1 MKSINPLLLSDGYK
15 LSHRQQY
22 PDGTELVYSNWT
34 PRGSRIDGI
43 DKVVFF
49 GMQYFIKEYLVTA
62 FNENFF
68 LRDKE
73 EVCQEYKQIIS
84 EYLGSEYDIKHIEE
98 LWDLGYLPLEIKA
111 LPEGS
116 LVPIK
121 VPMFTIKN
129 TNPKFFWLVNFLET
143 LISNVIWQPCTSAT
157 LALRYREIF
166 SKWASITGGDPELF
180 DGCTVVDIQAHD
192 FSMRGMGSVE
202 SSLTSGM
209 GHAIVF
215 KGGDNLTVM
224 HGLNEYY
231 LGKDDFKVCGVPA
244 TEHSVM
250 CAGGKDGEF
259 ETFKRL
265 ITEIH
270 PEGIVSIVSDTWD
283 LWKVVTD
290 FLPRLKDEIIARNG
304 KVVIRPDSG
313 DPVEILCGKNS
324 SGREEFSG
332 DEIRHPSYK
341 GVVECLYDV
350 FGGTINEKGFINLHP
365 SIGVIY
371 GDAITPARANEIC
384 ERLANKGFASINWVA
399 GVGSYT
405 YQYNTRDTFGFAM
418 KATYV
423 EVNGEGREI
432 FKDPITDNG
441 LKKSA
446 KGLMCVQKN
455 EFDGEFELIDMVDW
469 ATEQTGELKIVF
481 KDGNMNNVQTLS
493 EIRNRVKSYLK

>member
-1 MKSINPLLLSDGYK
+1 MKTINPLLLSDGYK

-22 PDGTELVYSNWT
+22 PKGTTLVYSNWT
-34 PRGSRIDGI
+34 PRGSRIKEI

-49 GMQYFIKEYLVTA
+49 GMQYFIKAYLIES
-62 FNENFF
+62 FNSEFF
-68 LRDKE
+68 AKPKK
-73 EVCQEYKQIIS
+73 EVCEEYKALIE
-84 EYLGSEYDIKHIEE
+84 EYLGGSYDISHIEA
-98 LWDLGYLPLEIKA
+98 LHDLGYLPLEIKA

-116 LVPIK
+116 LVPMR

-129 TNPKFFWLVNFLET
+129 THPDFFWLVNFLET

-157 LALRYREIF
+157 LALRYRKLLSDWAKKTGDNPEIF
-166 SKWASITGGDPELF
+166 T
-180 DGCTVVDIQAHD
+180 GCTVVDIQAHD

-209 GHAIVF
+209 GHAAVF

-224 HGLNEYY
+224 HGLNKYY
-231 LGKDDFKVCGVPA
+231 NAEKDFKVCGVPA

-250 CAGGKDGEF
+250 CAGGKDDEF

-270 PEGIVSIVSDTWD
+270 PTGIVSIVSDTWD
-283 LWKVVTD
+283 LWKVLTD
-290 FLPRLKDEIIARNG
+290 FLPRLKEEIMARDG

-313 DPVEILCGKNS
+313 DPATILCGTNT
-324 SGREEFSG
+324 REHKEFTG

-341 GVVECLYDV
+341 GVIELLYET
-350 FGGTINEKGFINLHP
+350 FGGTKNNKGFINLHP
-365 SIGVIY
+365 CVGAIY
-371 GDAITPARANEIC
+371 GDAITPERTNNIC
-384 ERLANKGFASINWVA
+384 ERLAKKGFSSINWVA

-423 EVNGEGREI
+423 EVNGVGREI
-432 FKDPITDNG
+432 FKDPITDDG

-446 KGLMCVQKN
+446 KGLVSIFKN
-455 EFDGEFELIDMVDW
+455 EINGDYELVDKVDW
-469 ATEQTGELKIVF
+469 ETESKGELKTVF
-481 KDGNMNNVQTLS
+481 KDGKLYNEQSLS
-493 EIRNRVKSYLK
+493 EIRERIKTF